1 MHNTANQAV
10 DKKAAIELAAALIEQ
25 ADAIIV
31 AAGAG
36 MGIDSGLPDFRGK
49 DGFWRAYPALRH
61 AGLDFYSIASP
72 QAFHVSPEVAWGFYG
87 HRLALYRRTRPHS
100 GFEMLK
106 RWGERLSHGVAVFTS
121 TVDGQFQK
129 AGFDPALIHE
139 CHGSIHHLQCLEP
152 CCEEIWRADDFIPDV
167 DDQHCRLRNLPPV
180 CPRCGGM
187 ARPNI
192 LMFNDSGWIEHRS
205 AGQEARLDRW
215 LSNTKRPVVI
225 EVGAGTTIPS
235 VRHFSHRVIQ
245 EHGGRLIRLNPGECD
260 VPTKRDVGLPLG
272 AAEGLALMAEV
283 LGSPFG

>member
-100 GFEMLK
+100 GFEML
-106 RWGERLSHGVAVFTS
+106 
-121 TVDGQFQK
+121 
-129 AGFDPALIHE
+129 
-139 CHGSIHHLQCLEP
+139 
-152 CCEEIWRADDFIPDV
+152 
-167 DDQHCRLRNLPPV
+167 
-180 CPRCGGM
+180 
-187 ARPNI
+187 
-192 LMFNDSGWIEHRS
+192 S
-205 AGQEARLDRW
+205 AG
-215 LSNTKRPVVI
+215 
-225 EVGAGTTIPS
+225 
-235 VRHFSHRVIQ
+235 
-245 EHGGRLIRLNPGECD
+245 
-260 VPTKRDVGLPLG
+260 
-272 AAEGLALMAEV
+272 
-283 LGSPFG
+283 GSGCHMVWPYSPATSMGNSRKQASILL

>member
-1 MHNTANQAV
+1 M
-10 DKKAAIELAAALIEQ
+10 
-25 ADAIIV
+25 
-31 AAGAG
+31 
-36 MGIDSGLPDFRGK
+36 
-49 DGFWRAYPALRH
+49 
-61 AGLDFYSIASP
+61 P
-72 QAFHVSPEVAWGFYG
+72 QGCF
-87 HRLALYRRTRPHS
+87 
-100 GFEMLK
+100 
-106 RWGERLSHGVAVFTS
+106 VFTS
-121 TVDGQFQK
+121 NVDGQFQK